1 MAFTGSTTD
10 LLRSLEEAIGAG
22 LDEGWAAEP
31 PAARAAL
38 LAREA
43 LERWTRATY
52 PGAALEGR
60 ALEPDSRRRLS
71 LAIHSAPVTHR
82 VEIWGLACGDA
93 QEGVV
98 SSDAHVAHSWVLL
111 VHLGPPCP
119 RLAGGERRLAELGLR
134 RVDARQGE
142 RITLTLWMG
151 AAAPDGCAACRADAP
166 GHP

>member
-1 MAFTGSTTD
+1 MAFTGSISD
-10 LLRSLEEAIGAG
+10 LLRGLEQAVEAG

-43 LERWTRATY
+43 LERWTRVAY

-60 ALEPDSRRRLS
+60 ALEPGSRRRLS
-71 LAIHSAPVTHR
+71 LSIHSAPVTHR
-82 VEIWGLACGDA
+82 VEVWGLACGDA
-93 QEGVV
+93 REGAV

-119 RLAGGERRLAELGLR
+119 RLTEGERRLAERGLR
-134 RVDARQGE
+134 RVDGRRGE
-142 RITLTLWMG
+142 RVTLSLWMG
-151 AAAPDGCAACRADAP
+151 SAAPDGCDACRADAP
-166 GHP
+166 GR